1 MTSPSEQEQD
11 EVDTLLFSLIDQLEK
26 GNLEL
31 PVLPRVVNQVLALTT
46 NPDVD
51 TATLSALIQQ
61 DQVLASK
68 ILRIANSPAYLP
80 RSPIESLNQAIAWIG
95 LHLLAGTTFCLSVQS
110 GVFND
115 KGYETELK
123 GLWRHSI
130 AVGLY
135 SKAIAERL
143 GTNPDSAFL
152 GGLLHAI
159 GKPFIVHTI
168 NQYRRNAAS
177 LLAWPLMVLII
188 KDAYIEVGRELAVAW
203 DFPVPVKEAIL
214 FHQDHAYHKAT
225 TPMKYAAMTCLAN
238 HLTSFLF
245 EPSSIE
251 EEALL
256 ALPVAQHLQVSETDM
271 KAFVEMQ
278 DTIRASV
285 ETMLV

>member
-1 MTSPSEQEQD
+1 MTAPSEQEQE

-95 LHLLAGTTFCLSVQS
+95 LHLLAGTAFCLSVQS

-159 GKPFIVHTI
+159 GKPFVVHTI

-177 LLAWPLMVLII
+177 PLRWPLMVMII
-188 KDAYIEVGRELAVAW
+188 NDAYIEVGRKLAVAW
-203 DFPVPVKEAIL
+203 DFPVPVKEALL
-214 FHQDHAYHKAT
+214 FHQDHAYHKAIS
-225 TPMKYAAMTCLAN
+225 PMKYGAITCLAN

-256 ALPVAQHLQVSETDM
+256 ALPVAQDLQVSETDM

-278 DTIRASV
+278 DTISASV